1 MTNVNLRICIRVGT
15 AMMVK
20 GKVRKPLQGVRNKKK
35 RLEKSFNYGQSDI
48 NKKRLTPFKVILE
61 YNISKKPTGGSL

>member
-1 MTNVNLRICIRVGT
+1 MTNVNFIMCIRVDT
-15 AMMVK
+15 AMKVK

-48 NKKRLTPFKVILE
+48 NKKRLAPFKVILE
-61 YNISKKPTGGSL
+61 YNISKKPKGGSL